1 MDLEEQIANL
11 EVEILEL
18 KEQIKEKRKQLELL
32 TQQYRST
39 KMARESGQKTLDDVN
54 VKVEVEEVSE

>member
-39 KMARESGQKTLDDVN
+39 KMAREYGQKTLDDVN
-54 VKVEVEEVSE
+54 VKVEVEEA